1 MTAMEQHKNLIPVER
16 ALSIGEILVANGHL
30 THDDVLQITAEQ
42 VRSKLPFGQAAI
54 KLNLLS
60 VDELESALSSQFGFS
75 YLSQT
80 ESGVAPEVVAAYQPH
95 AALTEQMR
103 SLRVRLLLQQLTA
116 RGAPRSH
123 AITSAMAGEGRS
135 FIAANLAVV
144 FSQLGERTLLIDAD
158 MRNPRQHK
166 LFGLDT
172 RVGLSSCLSGRAGL
186 ACALPVPELA
196 SLSVL
201 VAGPQAPNPQELLV
215 RSAFTR
221 LLLEASQHYEAI
233 VIDTPP
239 VSDFADAQIVCA
251 RAGSTVFVTRKQQS
265 NVKLCQ
271 SAVAALRDSGARIT
285 GVVVNS

>member
-1 MTAMEQHKNLIPVER
+1 MTVMEQHQKLVPVER
-16 ALSIGEILVANGHL
+16 ALSIGEILVASGHL
-30 THDDVLQITAEQ
+30 THDDVLKITAEQ

-54 KLNLLS
+54 KLDLLS
-60 VDELESALSSQFGFS
+60 VDELEAALSSQFGFS

-80 ESGVAPEVVAAYQPH
+80 ESGVATEVVAAYQPH
-95 AALTEQMR
+95 AAVAEQMR
-103 SLRVRLLLQQLTA
+103 SLRVRLLLQQLAA
-116 RGAPRSH
+116 RGAPRSY
-123 AITSAMAGEGRS
+123 AVTSALAGEGRS

-158 MRNPRQHK
+158 MRSPRQHK

-186 ACALPVPELA
+186 ECALPVPELP

-239 VSDFADAQIVCA
+239 VAEFADAQIVCA
-251 RAGSTVFVTRKQQS
+251 RAGASVFVTRANGSDATLSRQ
-265 NVKLCQ
+265 
-271 SAVAALRDSGARIT
+271 AVAALKEAGARIA
-285 GVVVNS
+285 GAVVNG

>member
-16 ALSIGEILVANGHL
+16 ALSIGEILVASGHL
-30 THDDVLQITAEQ
+30 THNDVLQITAEQ
-42 VRSKLPFGQAAI
+42 VRTKLPFGQAAI

-60 VDELESALSSQFGFS
+60 IDELESALSSQFGFS

-95 AALTEQMR
+95 APLTEQMR
-103 SLRVRLLLQQLTA
+103 SLRVRLLLQQLAA
-116 RGAPRSH
+116 RGAPRSY
-123 AITSAMAGEGRS
+123 AITSAMGGEGRS

-158 MRNPRQHK
+158 MRNPKQHK
-166 LFGLDT
+166 LFGLDS
-172 RVGLSSCLSGRAGL
+172 RAGLSSCLSGRAGL
-186 ACALPVPELA
+186 ECASAVPELA

-221 LLLEASQHYEAI
+221 LLLEASQQYEAI

-251 RAGSTVFVTRKQQS
+251 RAGSTVFVTRANGSDARRSQ
-265 NVKLCQ
+265 V
-271 SAVAALRDSGARIT
+271 AVAALKEAGARIA
-285 GVVVNS
+285 GAVVNG

>member
-1 MTAMEQHKNLIPVER
+1 MTAMEQHKNLVPVER
-16 ALSIGEILVANGHL
+16 ALSIGEILVASGHL
-30 THDDVLQITAEQ
+30 SHDDVLKITTEQ

-60 VDELESALSSQFGFS
+60 VEELESALSSQFGFS

-103 SLRVRLLLQQLTA
+103 SLRVRLLLQQLAA
-116 RGAPRSH
+116 RGAHRSY
-123 AITSAMAGEGRS
+123 AITSAQPGEGRS

-166 LFGLDT
+166 LFGLDNRT
-172 RVGLSSCLSGRAGL
+172 GLSSCLSGRAAL
-186 ACALPVPELA
+186 DCAAAVPELA

-233 VIDTPP
+233 IIDTPP
-239 VSDFADAQIVCA
+239 VSEFADAQIISA
-251 RAGSTVFVTRKQQS
+251 RAGSTVFITRANGSDARMSQQ
-265 NVKLCQ
+265 
-271 SAVAALRDSGARIT
+271 AVAALKDAGARIA
-285 GVVVNS
+285 GAVVNG